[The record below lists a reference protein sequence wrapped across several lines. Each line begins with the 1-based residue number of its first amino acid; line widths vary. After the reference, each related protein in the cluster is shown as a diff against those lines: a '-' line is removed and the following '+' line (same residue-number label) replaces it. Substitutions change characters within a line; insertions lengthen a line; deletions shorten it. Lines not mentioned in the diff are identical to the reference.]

1 MVKVKTDSV
10 NTSPMKSPPVS
21 DNKGSSAKLS
31 TRVDKSTPARSTHY
45 LYAVTD
51 IDELLDSPADQ
62 RGIIFFIHAVN
73 SDIIFF
79 FLVCISKVS
88 DPKYGEAYSNSQI
101 ELLYFYKSTKNRI
114 LG

>member
-1 MVKVKTDSV
+1 
-10 NTSPMKSPPVS
+10 MKSPPVS

-62 RGIIFFIHAVN
+62 RGIVIFLSTQLTQILYFP
-73 SDIIFF
+73 
-79 FLVCISKVS
+79 VS
-88 DPKYGEAYSNSQI
+88 YTYQKCRIQSFGEAYSNSQI
-101 ELLYFYKSTKNRI
+101 KLLYFLRQVKINKESDFRLNMSTKI
-114 LG
+114 